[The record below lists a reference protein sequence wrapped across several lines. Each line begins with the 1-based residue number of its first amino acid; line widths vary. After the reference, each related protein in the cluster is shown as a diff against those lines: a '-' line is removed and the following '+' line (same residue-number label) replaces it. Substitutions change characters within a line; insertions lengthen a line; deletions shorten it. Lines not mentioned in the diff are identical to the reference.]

1 MIKSLCGD
9 MGQDEDDS
17 TKAHNQTAE
26 HGQIEQSESTDYTN
40 HEVRD
45 LLSDEQVGTLHSYS
59 QGDRG

>member
-1 MIKSLCGD
+1 